1 MNLSSTSSSSS
12 TNWELVDNT
21 VTSSD
26 FLGTTN
32 NTDLDIRTNNIQR
45 MTIKND
51 GKVGVA
57 SDSPSGIFEVDA
69 PLGENVV
76 ANLSSNTSS
85 NITLSGS
92 SQHNPHPYWHAF
104 DGNPSTYWSSYYNGS
119 SWQAWYW
126 VTIQFSSAIILN
138 SYSITG
144 GGSGQAAPSN
154 LTMQGSNNGTN
165 WVNLES
171 QNNIPDWQFNPTN
184 DTTYNFSF
192 NNTNSYTYYRLRIL
206 NSSLETIYDPN
217 TGINSGECQIK
228 EIELYR
234 NIDTDFIVTTNGN
247 IGVGLE
253 NPTEKLHV
261 SGNILASGS
270 ITPDYVFESY
280 FEGKSQLKPGYQF
293 TELEETIEFTKKHHH
308 LPGIPSAKEVEQ
320 QGGIIINQAV
330 EQNLEKIEE
339 LYLHLYELHQKVNAL
354 EAKRRGLSE

>member
-1 MNLSSTSSSSS
+1 
-12 TNWELVDNT
+12 
-21 VTSSD
+21 
-26 FLGTTN
+26 
-32 NTDLDIRTNNIQR
+32 
-45 MTIKND
+45 
-51 GKVGVA
+51 
-57 SDSPSGIFEVDA
+57 
-69 PLGENVV
+69 
-76 ANLSSNTSS
+76 
-85 NITLSGS
+85 
-92 SQHNPHPYWHAF
+92 
-104 DGNPSTYWSSYYNGS
+104 
-119 SWQAWYW
+119 
-126 VTIQFSSAIILN
+126 
-138 SYSITG
+138 
-144 GGSGQAAPSN
+144 
-154 LTMQGSNNGTN
+154 MQGSNNGTN

-247 IGVGLE
+247 VGVGLE

-339 LYLHLYELHQKVNAL
+339 LYLHLCELHQKVNAL